1 MSAWRQE
8 RGAVTIIEATFV
20 FPIVFFIVFFMI
32 MAGEGYYQHARVE
45 QAVTSAAI
53 SGAARCENPM
63 LSEVIKQGSVPTD
76 PTAVDVVP
84 YRYILTSRAKGIA
97 DEVASD
103 LGKTIR
109 SFEPLLFRGMS
120 PQNVSVEAIPHINV
134 LVSSLEVKCSFD
146 VPFPIRMIFSEKSM
160 KMSYSVQMTAP
171 VGDPS
176 EFVRNVAMIKDVI
189 ERSEVASGI
198 MDTLG
203 EIAGKVGDFLN

>member
-1 MSAWRQE
+1 MNTWRQE
-8 RGAVTIIEATFV
+8 QGAVTIIEATFV

-32 MAGEGYYQHARVE
+32 MAGEGYYQYARVE
-45 QAVTSAAI
+45 QAVTSAAV

-84 YRYILTSRAKGIA
+84 YRYILTARAKGIA
-97 DEVASD
+97 DDVAED
-103 LGKTIR
+103 LGKTVR
-109 SFEPLLFRGMS
+109 SFQPLLFRGMS
-120 PQNVSVEAIPHINV
+120 PQNVSVEAIPHINI

-146 VPFPIRMIFSEKSM
+146 VPFPMRMIFSKKSM

-176 EFVRNVAMIKDVI
+176 EFVRNVAMIKDVL
-189 ERSEVASGI
+189 ERSEAATNI
-198 MDTLG
+198 LG
-203 EIAGKVGDFLN
+203 NLSKIAWEVRRFLN